1 MLEALLKL
9 IWTNIHIAALE
20 IKVINIWEDILKKDT
35 LLEQLI
41 NELEKKAGELEKK
54 QYELLVLKN
63 KATFNDMDKIIELQN
78 EINEMW
84 AEINELADRINKLA
98 TNAKD
103 FGLNFGEDNA

>member
-1 MLEALLKL
+1 MATYDLRKKTNASTGQTKINFGGQAASLESFK
-9 IWTNIHIAALE
+9 
-20 IKVINIWEDILKKDT
+20 
-35 LLEQLI
+35 
-41 NELEKKAGELEKK
+41 ELEKKAGELEKK